1 VDLHQQQQGAVTR
14 YLRHLKG
21 LCSQSNIYIFFSF
34 ISLNMS
40 TVAPVTNDILKEN
53 DSAVNKKA
61 QHKMRKRNK
70 KKSKKQRQEE
80 EAQRKAVSEI
90 NDEFEACFAVGT
102 NSVNQGIGAAAKER

>member
-1 VDLHQQQQGAVTR
+1 
-14 YLRHLKG
+14 
-21 LCSQSNIYIFFSF
+21 
-34 ISLNMS
+34 MS